1 MRRPLRSQT
10 CTTISNASDS
20 GVNFW
25 RGPPGEARREALTP
39 PLAIDEAIF
48 RELDGM
54 ARSFVAEWIWF
65 ASAPET
71 EIAIERERYARSG
84 FAIAEANVRYVRLHR
99 LRADV
104 GEGRPLVHST
114 LDGEDEWVKDLVT
127 ACWVKQR

>member
-1 MRRPLRSQT
+1 
-10 CTTISNASDS
+10 
-20 GVNFW
+20 
-25 RGPPGEARREALTP
+25 
-39 PLAIDEAIF
+39 
-48 RELDGM
+48 M